1 MADPAPTADVVP
13 AANLFAQMGTG
24 AAGPA
29 NQPIEAD
36 PAVCCPSFSCQ
47 PQVLNRTLSSPIPT
61 LLLVTR
67 CKFYCRTL

>member
-13 AANLFAQMGTG
+13 AANLFAEIGTG
-24 AAGPA
+24 AGPA

-47 PQVLNRTLSSPIPT
+47 PAGTE
-61 LLLVTR
+61 
-67 CKFYCRTL
+67 